1 VPLLGRNSRPLGFD
15 LKSDRKVGHW
25 RVSIRRGGSPV
36 FIEITLS
43 HVTMQRLRRPQ
54 RGRRPVMTVAALGE
68 PVGHRV

>member
-1 VPLLGRNSRPLGFD
+1 
-15 LKSDRKVGHW
+15 VGHW